1 MREII
6 PQISPCVAVIGVP
19 GQGCCVVLA
28 KAPDVPSTDFD
39 AHVRVPTTSVTI
51 LPGTIANIPY
61 RMVSTLQKIPV
72 LMTHSCGTG
81 NGSCTILAQKDRK
94 HGLQIRN

>member
-19 GQGCCVVLA
+19 GQGCCIVLA
-28 KAPDVPSTDFD
+28 KAPDVPFADFD
-39 AHVRVPTTSVTI
+39 APVRVLTGLVTI
-51 LPGTIANIPY
+51 LSGTIGKVPY
-61 RMVSTLQKIPV
+61 GMVSTLQKIPV

-81 NGSCTILAQKDRK
+81 NRSCTILAKEDRK